1 MLLAPLPFEYVKLL
15 DTGDRRRRAISRP
28 TGSRV
33 RRKTSKS
40 QG

>member
-15 DTGDRRRRAISRP
+15 E